1 MDLALL
7 AVACHRLSISPR
19 AHAAAQVWDRQVHK
33 SSYILFRRGSAKYTN
48 GGRYEGDFKCEH
60 RWGWGRH
67 IYPGGDHYEGQ
78 WIDDKIQGVCG
89 SPCTVR

>member
-1 MDLALL
+1 ML
-7 AVACHRLSISPR
+7 H
-19 AHAAAQVWDRQVHK
+19 
-33 SSYILFRRGSAKYTN
+33 FRHGSAKYTN

-78 WIDDKIQGVCG
+78 WIDDKIQGVCRAPALIDI
-89 SPCTVR
+89 SPPDSTCTGAVRSADFVSATAYTLAR